1 MPTCPTVWPD
11 TVTQQD
17 PAPGTTDVTGP
28 HVNLLVSLGPRPAA
42 YVMPELVGLPLAE
55 AQSKLGS
62 AGLRLSKL
70 SPVPAPDSASGTVV
84 GQTPARGQRIDSN
97 STIELQ
103 VARVAVASAPVRFRA
118 CARIPGSAMAYAKI
132 EIAPSILASNFAKL
146 GEDVRAVEQ
155 GGADVIHVDVMDGH
169 FVPNISI
176 GIPVVASL
184 HKATRLPLDVHLMI
198 ERPEDYIEQF
208 VRAGASRV
216 LIHQEATVHLD
227 RALSMIRELG
237 AQAGAAINPATPV
250 ATLTD
255 VFDKVDTVLV
265 MSVNPGFGGQKFI
278 PGAVEKIRQ
287 LNQWRARYNGAF
299 RIEVDGGVDAENTA
313 ELAQAGA
320 NTFVAGTSI
329 FHTPDPAA
337 AVRQIRKLATDA
349 LSQRV

>member
-1 MPTCPTVWPD
+1 
-11 TVTQQD
+11 
-17 PAPGTTDVTGP
+17 
-28 HVNLLVSLGPRPAA
+28 
-42 YVMPELVGLPLAE
+42 
-55 AQSKLGS
+55 
-62 AGLRLSKL
+62 
-70 SPVPAPDSASGTVV
+70 
-84 GQTPARGQRIDSN
+84 
-97 STIELQ
+97 
-103 VARVAVASAPVRFRA
+103 
-118 CARIPGSAMAYAKI
+118 MAYAKI
-132 EIAPSILASNFAKL
+132 EIAPSILSSNFAKL
-146 GEDVRAVEQ
+146 GEDVKAVEQ

-176 GIPVVASL
+176 GLPVVASL

-198 ERPEDYIEQF
+198 ERPEEYIERF
-208 VRAGASRV
+208 VQAGANRV

-227 RALSMIRELG
+227 RALTMVRELG
-237 AQAGAAINPATPV
+237 AQAGVVINPATPV

-255 VFDKVDTVLV
+255 VLDKVDTVLV

-278 PGAVEKIRQ
+278 PGAFEKIRQ

-313 ELAQAGA
+313 ELALAGA

-337 AVRQIRKLATDA
+337 AVRQIRKLATEA

>member
-1 MPTCPTVWPD
+1 
-11 TVTQQD
+11 
-17 PAPGTTDVTGP
+17 
-28 HVNLLVSLGPRPAA
+28 
-42 YVMPELVGLPLAE
+42 
-55 AQSKLGS
+55 
-62 AGLRLSKL
+62 
-70 SPVPAPDSASGTVV
+70 
-84 GQTPARGQRIDSN
+84 
-97 STIELQ
+97 
-103 VARVAVASAPVRFRA
+103 
-118 CARIPGSAMAYAKI
+118 
-132 EIAPSILASNFAKL
+132 
-146 GEDVRAVEQ
+146 VEE
-155 GGADVIHVDVMDGH
+155 GGADLIHVDVMDGH

-176 GIPVVASL
+176 GLPVVASL
-184 HKATRLPLDVHLMI
+184 RKATRLPLEVHLMI
-198 ERPEDYIEQF
+198 ERPEEYIERF
-208 VRAGASRV
+208 VLAGANRI

-227 RALSMIRELG
+227 RALTMIRELG

-255 VFDKVDTVLV
+255 VFGKVDTVLV

-278 PGAVEKIRQ
+278 PGAIEKIRQ

-337 AVRQIRKLATDA
+337 AVRQIRKLATEA